1 MFGLGFIEIGAIC
14 IVALVFIR
22 PKDLPRLLRK
32 LGRLYRQALDQLS
45 AVKRVVKDIENEAL
59 RGEIIRDTDAG
70 ADEGSNEGA
79 DEGPD
84 ESNDEGNRENADED
98 RG

>member
-32 LGRLYRQALDQLS
+32 LGRLYRQALDQLN
-45 AVKRVVKDIENEAL
+45 AVKRVVKDIENEAS
-59 RGEIIRDTDAG
+59 RGEIFPNTD

-84 ESNDEGNRENADED
+84 ESNDEGIRENTDED